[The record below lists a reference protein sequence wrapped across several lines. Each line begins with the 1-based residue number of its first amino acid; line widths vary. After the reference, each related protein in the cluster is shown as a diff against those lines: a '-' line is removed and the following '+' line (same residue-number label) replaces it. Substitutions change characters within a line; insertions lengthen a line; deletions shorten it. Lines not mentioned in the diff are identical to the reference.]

1 VIETPLIAEHTA
13 ASARLTEFDGVQLP
27 ESFSSFESEYRAA
40 RDTVALV
47 DTNWHAIIALTGK
60 DRVQY
65 LHNITSN
72 DIKSLAD
79 GRGTLAL
86 LLNPQGR
93 ILAELEVYA
102 QPEKLTL
109 LSHAS
114 QRERTVATLK
124 KFVIGSKVVVD
135 DLTDK
140 MGTLALQGPRAA
152 VEQLTGIRLAD
163 APELSIHDAAV
174 DGIAI
179 QLLRRSHYESPG
191 APGAEFLAAR
201 EDLPA
206 LWRKLLAAVRAQGGA
221 PVGMAAL
228 NALRLEAGIPWFPA
242 DFNDGMIP
250 HEAALEHTH
259 ISFNKGCYTGQE
271 IVERVRSRGHVNRK
285 RVLLKFSVAQP
296 PPAGTK
302 LRAPAA
308 QGASNLP
315 GSQASHGAPTAS
327 SAAASSAATAT
338 SAAVSATAPAVGTVT
353 SAALSPGVGSAIG
366 MGYVRREHFAP
377 GSILEFDGGTAE
389 VIEKKVVAK
398 NTAEEKVAH

>member
-1 VIETPLIAEHTA
+1 MIETPLIAEHSA
-13 ASARLTEFDGVQLP
+13 ASARLAEFDGVLLP
-27 ESFSSFESEYRAA
+27 ESFAGFESEHRVA

-152 VEQLTGIRLAD
+152 ALVEQLTGIGLAD
-163 APELSIHDAAV
+163 APELSIHDAAL
-174 DGIAI
+174 DGIAV
-179 QLLRRSHYESPG
+179 QLLRRSHYASG
-191 APGAEFLAAR
+191 GTPGAEFLAAR

-206 LWRKLLAAVRAQGGA
+206 LWRKLLAAARAQGGA
-221 PVGMAAL
+221 PIGMAAL
-228 NALRLEAGIPWFPA
+228 NALRLEDAIPWFPA

-250 HEAALEHTH
+250 HEAALENTH

-285 RVLLKFSVAQP
+285 RVSLKFSTAQP
-296 PPAGTK
+296 PAPGTK
-302 LRAPAA
+302 LRAPSGPAA
-308 QGASNLP
+308 LGAT
-315 GSQASHGAPTAS
+315 ASPHGAPAS
-327 SAAASSAATAT
+327 SGAPAASAAPTE
-338 SAAVSATAPAVGTVT
+338 VGTVT

-366 MGYVRREHFAP
+366 IGYVRREHFAP

-398 NTAEEKVAH
+398 KPAEEKVAH